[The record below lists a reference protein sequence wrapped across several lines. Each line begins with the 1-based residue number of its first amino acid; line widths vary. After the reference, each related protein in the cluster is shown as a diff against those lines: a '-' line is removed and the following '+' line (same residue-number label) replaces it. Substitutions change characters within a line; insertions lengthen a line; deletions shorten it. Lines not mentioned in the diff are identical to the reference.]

1 MDVWFLL
8 KEIGISFERDE
19 ECVRKGGKDMERKVF
34 IAWLILLIGL
44 LYPITG
50 NAADVSNET
59 ELWNAL
65 SRRESYIRLTQQ
77 INITNTLTITDGTIT
92 LDLNGKTILYDRT
105 GTSENAVAINV
116 NGDNANVIIKNGTI
130 EVRAGKGKKGTI
142 AAPVHYDGYPG
153 YNAVCVQWNKGGLL
167 LVSIILVA
175 KPGEGGEPY
184 RTSGL
189 FKGDK
194 GAPGKAYTIDP
205 NTGAVGD
212 MLYGAYIEGASS
224 DDYKN
229 TDGYPGISTTN
240 NTTNVKPTKY
250 TAVFKVDG
258 KNIKTFSYTLDGGFS
273 YPTYEKKG
281 YTLSSW
287 TPSPSNV
294 KYVTGIPVLT
304 THSATETIEFNATT
318 SKNIY
323 TINYEGLSDGS
334 NDSRNIPTYDIDK
347 GDFELY
353 SPVKPKT
360 GYDFSTWRDNK
371 DAVTFI
377 TYDNVS
383 TRSVDQIYTLTAQ
396 WTLHNYNVTFDVNV
410 NGTKKA
416 MFTINDTNFPEPD
429 ADQIPEGKYF
439 EGWYIEGTNTKVEFP
454 LKELKDL
461 KLKAHWKDKTYYAFF
476 YDGETEI
483 NKKPFTVTSGLA
495 SFENPKP
502 KEGYIFDY
510 WMDAPTKGNKI
521 TSIPTSIIGDKKI
534 YASWTPIKYTLTYDL
549 KGGSYAGDTTVTY
562 TYNERA
568 ILFTS
573 EQVSY
578 AGHKFSG
585 WKLDGKC
592 ITEAPV
598 SGGIESDGG
607 RKMSFTVF
615 ADWELINYDIV
626 FNENGGTAVDDR
638 QYNVKEGI
646 SAENMPKTERIGYT
660 FAGWYNDQ
668 DEKVSS
674 IPPGSKKLILMAKW
688 ELIVYN
694 ITYNLFGGT
703 NPNDAHSTYTY
714 EDMIDLPSPTK
725 EHYDFGGWF
734 ADEEL
739 VNKPVSVIEK
749 TSTGDKI
756 FYAKWS
762 PKTYKLTFNPTGGR
776 ISQTEQNYIYGE
788 VTEFARQPY
797 KDHYKFDGWYYDEA
811 CTKAYGSKIAADNS
825 GDHTLYAKWKLE
837 DYKIV
842 LDSYNGEFPSGANVP
857 TTYTYE
863 STIEKLPEPIRQG
876 FTFAGWYADDLLT
889 KPVSSPV
896 IKKGESGDKKFYAT
910 WDRGYQV
917 IFTQPANGKI
927 TVSWNGSAVSPGTMI
942 GKGESLAVTAEATNV
957 NYELK
962 QILINGKP
970 FTSSPQLVTMP
981 KEDLKITAEFTE
993 ASTPAAPAP
1002 EIIITPSGV
1011 DKFPKGEDVKVQ
1023 LKKTDESTTLYYN
1036 LAGVEKK
1043 YEKEFVVASAQDT
1056 VLLKAIARKQG
1067 LRDGVTSRYIIFDNG
1082 KITLTFNL
1090 PLGVKA
1096 VNPSGGEVVT
1106 ATTTGGSFEFEL
1118 KVDREYYTNLDS
1130 MVVSANDS
1138 VIKAGSAGLYTLTN
1152 CTSDVTITVAGLKA
1166 KVCNVTLQQTDN
1178 GTISFTAG
1186 AEETT
1191 MEVEYGASVSV
1202 TAKADEDF
1210 KFLQWSTG
1218 SQSNPLKLTVDKDT
1232 TISARFINDYK
1243 AYAITLPQLEGVTV
1257 KPFTGY
1263 STEVKKDG
1271 TFKFYLKLADGYRE
1285 ENPVVRA
1292 NGEVLV
1298 KNKGGYAI
1306 YKVNKNIS
1314 ISVEGI
1320 VREPVTLK
1328 VPGNVNAKVVETMS
1342 NASKQEVY
1350 EETMIL
1356 LHAEAPAGKIFD
1368 KWTDGKTDNP
1378 RMVPAVDAEQ
1388 LHPLFTNKGDAAY
1401 AKVILNQ
1408 SPGAGITA
1416 VNANIDGVKAGETVQ
1431 LNVVLLPAYSQSEV
1445 TLTVDDEVLK
1455 PSVSLRAA
1463 SETKTYM
1470 YSLPV
1475 KKDEITV
1482 KVSGMKLNTYNVS
1495 LAQTDGGVVYSN
1507 PAGTATHGDKIQL
1520 KAQPEPGMLFVKW
1533 WDGNT
1538 LNPYPYTVTADTEV
1552 KASFLG
1558 AESTVDNESIRKDD
1572 PIEITTDGNRLSIK
1586 VDKEY
1591 QVYIYNFGG
1600 GLYQKRKI
1608 PAGEYSMYLPSGE
1621 YLIKVGDDIV
1631 RKVII
1636 L

>member
-1 MDVWFLL
+1 MDRNNKRIRVYLFVLL
-8 KEIGISFERDE
+8 SLVSRIGLAVDINSASNLQNYLGGNSTLDDVNTVRLRRNIGACWQTITIKSGTIILNLATYQIPGNGLVNQDLFNVQGGSFTILGSGTINTSAGGGNALTISGGN
-19 ECVRKGGKDMERKVF
+19 VVLKGGTFKSISGKD
-34 IAWLILLIGL
+34 I
-44 LYPITG
+44 
-50 NAADVSNET
+50 ET
-59 ELWNAL
+59 
-65 SRRESYIRLTQQ
+65 TV
-77 INITNTLTITDGTIT
+77 
-92 LDLNGKTILYDRT
+92 NGKTLLDYLAKGYGYYVKNNLQTNPGQSLSGNTTVKAIQYKLNYNNTSLASASYSIDSPLSSFPEPSSSGAKFAGWYLDEGFT
-105 GTSENAVAINV
+105 KQITSTSELPYPNNTETVNLYAKWIYSITYNFDGGKKETGGNYPDTYQ
-116 NGDNANVIIKNGTI
+116 NGDNIVIGKAIRNNDRFKGWRETTGDWIGQILQDNRLPTTMLHPLNLIAVWDAQYTISFNTGTDEVSNPAQIKSYVSEKITLPTVKKNKAGYI
-130 EVRAGKGKKGTI
+130 FGGWKDKSDKEYRAGEEVQFNGDITLTAVWNIETYTVTFKDGTDEQKTTYQIGTGSKVVFPKKDK
-142 AAPVHYDGYPG
+142 DGWIFNGWKNSLGNY
-153 YNAVCVQWNKGGLL
+153 
-167 LVSIILVA
+167 VSSIKDTEIGNQA
-175 KPGEGGEPY
+175 FTADWTEIKY
-184 RTSGL
+184 RLT
-189 FKGDK
+189 
-194 GAPGKAYTIDP
+194 Y
-205 NTGAVGD
+205 V
-212 MLYGAYIEGASS
+212 
-224 DDYKN
+224 YK
-229 TDGYPGISTTN
+229 N
-240 NTTNVKPTKY
+240 NTTEDKTIEYTYAQSGNIPLESASRKDYNFLGWFLPNSATPLDKLPVDLTKKEKIVLFTATASWGTIPYPVKFYLNDGTD
-250 TAVFKVDG
+250 AV
-258 KNIKTFSYTLDGGFS
+258 LD
-273 YPTYEKKG
+273 KD
-281 YTLSSW
+281 
-287 TPSPSNV
+287 
-294 KYVTGIPVLT
+294 KYVCTVEKGISEEDMP
-304 THSATETIEFNATT
+304 SAV
-318 SKNIY
+318 
-323 TINYEGLSDGS
+323 
-334 NDSRNIPTYDIDK
+334 R
-347 GDFELY
+347 
-353 SPVKPKT
+353 T
-360 GYDFSTWRDNK
+360 GYDFVGWFDNPQGNDNPWSNVPAGNVELK
-371 DAVTFI
+371 LYAKWIPKMYQI
-377 TYDNVS
+377 TYYWQGGKEVANAPKSFVYNVGVALPGKDVMKKEHYTFVGWTEEATS
-383 TRSVDQIYTLTAQ
+383 SKYEESIPANTEGDKTFYAQWTPKVYTIKYNTNGGSEISSQSYLYGTEAKAKKTYKTGYTLTWYYDAA
-396 WTLHNYNVTFDVNV
+396 L
-410 NGTKKA
+410 TK
-416 MFTINDTNFPEPD
+416 
-429 ADQIPEGKYF
+429 
-439 EGWYIEGTNTKVEFP
+439 
-454 LKELKDL
+454 
-461 KLKAHWKDKTYYAFF
+461 
-476 YDGETEI
+476 
-483 NKKPFTVTSGLA
+483 
-495 SFENPKP
+495 
-502 KEGYIFDY
+502 
-510 WMDAPTKGNKI
+510 
-521 TSIPTSIIGDKKI
+521 
-534 YASWTPIKYTLTYDL
+534 
-549 KGGSYAGDTTVTY
+549 
-562 TYNERA
+562 
-568 ILFTS
+568 LF
-573 EQVSY
+573 
-578 AGHKFSG
+578 
-585 WKLDGKC
+585 
-592 ITEAPV
+592 
-598 SGGIESDGG
+598 
-607 RKMSFTVF
+607 
-615 ADWELINYDIV
+615 
-626 FNENGGTAVDDR
+626 
-638 QYNVKEGI
+638 
-646 SAENMPKTERIGYT
+646 
-660 FAGWYNDQ
+660 
-668 DEKVSS
+668 
-674 IPPGSKKLILMAKW
+674 
-688 ELIVYN
+688 
-694 ITYNLFGGT
+694 
-703 NPNDAHSTYTY
+703 
-714 EDMIDLPSPTK
+714 
-725 EHYDFGGWF
+725 
-734 ADEEL
+734 
-739 VNKPVSVIEK
+739 
-749 TSTGDKI
+749 GDKI
-756 FYAKWS
+756 TADKI
-762 PKTYKLTFNPTGGR
+762 LDGM
-776 ISQTEQNYIYGE
+776 GE
-788 VTEFARQPY
+788 EF
-797 KDHYKFDGWYYDEA
+797 
-811 CTKAYGSKIAADNS
+811 
-825 GDHTLYAKWKLE
+825 TLYAKWTPTE
-837 DYKIV
+837 YIIE
-842 LDSYNGEFPSGANVP
+842 YNTYYGEITSGKVEK
-857 TTYTYE
+857 Y
-863 STIEKLPEPIRQG
+863 TIEQEVPLPDNVSRDG
-876 FTFAGWYADDLLT
+876 FSFAGWYADDVLIT
-889 KPVSSPV
+889 KMTK
-896 IKKGESGDKKFYAT
+896 IEKGNYGNKTFYAT
-910 WDRGYQV
+910 WDRGYQI
-917 IFTQPANGKI
+917 IFTQPSYGKI
-927 TVSWNGSAVSPGTMI
+927 TVTRHGSIVSPGTMI

-1067 LRDGVTSRYIIFDNG
+1067 LRDGVISRYIIFDNG

-1096 VNPSGGEVVT
+1096 VNPSGGEVVK

-1178 GTISFTAG
+1178 GTISFTEG

-1218 SQSNPLKLTVDKDT
+1218 SQSNPFKLTVDKDT

-1257 KPFTGY
+1257 RPFTGY

-1285 ENPVVRA
+1285 ENPIVRA
-1292 NGEVLV
+1292 NGEVLA

-1320 VREPVTLK
+1320 VRESVTMK

-1416 VNANIDGVKAGETVQ
+1416 VNANIDGVKNGETVQ

-1445 TLTVDDEVLK
+1445 TLTVDGEVLK

-1558 AESTVDNESIRKDD
+1558 AESTVDNETIRKDD

-1608 PAGEYSMYLPSGE
+1608 PAGGYSMYLPSGE
-1621 YLIKVGDDIV
+1621 YLIKVGDKV
-1631 RKVII
+1631 NKVII
-1636 L
+1636 R

>member
-1 MDVWFLL
+1 MKW
-8 KEIGISFERDE
+8 KIGIHRLVLG
-19 ECVRKGGKDMERKVF
+19 CIV
-34 IAWLILLIGL
+34 LLVSL
-44 LYPITG
+44 LNSMNVKAIDVNSAESLR
-50 NAADVSNET
+50 NAIN
-59 ELWNAL
+59 
-65 SRRESYIRLTQQ
+65 RGESYIRLTSD
-77 INITNTLTITDGTIT
+77 IKVGKTNNPFTINSGNITIN
-92 LDLNGKTILYDRT
+92 LNGKKVTNGTWGVINYVTLIFKVT
-105 GTSENAVAINV
+105 GGTLTLEGNGLVDGESLSEN
-116 NGDNANVIIKNGTI
+116 TI
-130 EVRAGKGKKGTI
+130 EVTGGTLKVKSTIYSDSKNAIVINGSNASVEILEGANVYSDGRYTAISLTNGNLSFQGGTI
-142 AAPVHYDGYPG
+142 NQVNG
-153 YNAVCVQWNKGGLL
+153 NN
-167 LVSIILVA
+167 SIEA
-175 KPGEGGEPY
+175 
-184 RTSGL
+184 SG
-189 FKGDK
+189 K
-194 GAPGKAYTIDP
+194 
-205 NTGAVGD
+205 
-212 MLYGAYIEGASS
+212 MLS
-224 DDYKN
+224 DF
-229 TDGYPGISTTN
+229 
-240 NTTNVKPTKY
+240 V
-250 TAVFKVDG
+250 
-258 KNIKTFSYTLDGGFS
+258 
-273 YPTYEKKG
+273 KKG
-281 YTLSSW
+281 YGIYVNNSLANMSASSVKGSLSVGLI
-287 TPSPSNV
+287 TYQIGHSNTDNAA
-294 KYVTGIPVLT
+294 VTGNWPKEYNVETPTFSILETASKDYYDFQGWRLDNTVNKTITIPKGSTGNKTLT
-304 THSATETIEFNATT
+304 AVWKGKEYNIHYNLNGGENSVNNKPTYTYSAESAVP
-318 SKNIY
+318 
-323 TINYEGLSDGS
+323 LSD
-334 NDSRNIPTYDIDK
+334 P
-347 GDFELY
+347 
-353 SPVKPKT
+353 
-360 GYDFSTWRDNK
+360 
-371 DAVTFI
+371 
-377 TYDNVS
+377 
-383 TRSVDQIYTLTAQ
+383 TRSYYSFENWYKDPSFTDPFGKEIPKGQSGELKLYAKWKADSYAVKFYDGNVELTEYAKSRSVEKGISASEMPKPSKDGYVFLHWANNGQKITFVPAGHEPLSLTAQ
-396 WTLHNYNVTFDVNV
+396 WTEVSYIVKYEPKDE
-410 NGTKKA
+410 TKLPDESYTKA
-416 MFTINDTNFPEPD
+416 TVSDHVWKTEEHVKKDGYVFKGWFLESDFSGEPLR
-429 ADQIPEGKYF
+429 A
-439 EGWYIEGTNTKVEFP
+439 FP
-454 LKELKDL
+454 LNVELGDVSPDKTVVTYTFYVKWELKD
-461 KLKAHWKDKTYYAFF
+461 Y
-476 YDGETEI
+476 
-483 NKKPFTVTSGLA
+483 
-495 SFENPKP
+495 
-502 KEGYIFDY
+502 
-510 WMDAPTKGNKI
+510 
-521 TSIPTSIIGDKKI
+521 SI
-534 YASWTPIKYTLTYDL
+534 
-549 KGGSYAGDTTVTY
+549 
-562 TYNERA
+562 
-568 ILFTS
+568 
-573 EQVSY
+573 
-578 AGHKFSG
+578 
-585 WKLDGKC
+585 
-592 ITEAPV
+592 
-598 SGGIESDGG
+598 
-607 RKMSFTVF
+607 VF
-615 ADWELINYDIV
+615 ADCEGVDNKKYNINKGVSKDDMPKPDERKGFKFKGWYNNDRGPIESIEKGTGDV
-626 FNENGGTAVDDR
+626 YLKAKWDPIEYTIKYVTNGGTLSGEMTK
-638 QYNVKEGI
+638 YTIEKPIEL
-646 SAENMPKTERIGYT
+646 KTPTRDNYT
-660 FAGWYNDQ
+660 FAGWYTDSQFNNRVEGDVLSQ
-668 DEKVSS
+668 E
-674 IPPGSKKLILMAKW
+674 
-688 ELIVYN
+688 Y
-694 ITYNLFGGT
+694 
-703 NPNDAHSTYTY
+703 
-714 EDMIDLPSPTK
+714 
-725 EHYDFGGWF
+725 
-734 ADEEL
+734 
-739 VNKPVSVIEK
+739 
-749 TSTGDKI
+749 GDKI

-842 LDSYNGEFPSGANVP
+842 LDSYNGEFLSGANVP

-942 GKGESLAVTAEATNV
+942 GKGESLTVSAEATNV

-1067 LRDGVTSRYIIFDNG
+1067 LRDGVNSRYIIFDNG

-1152 CTSDVTITVAGLKA
+1152 CTSDVTVTVSGLKA

-1178 GTISFTAG
+1178 GTISFTDG

-1191 MEVEYGASVSV
+1191 MEVEYGTSVSV

-1257 KPFTGY
+1257 RPFTGY

-1292 NGEVLV
+1292 NGEVLA

-1320 VREPVTLK
+1320 VRESVTMK

-1416 VNANIDGVKAGETVQ
+1416 VNANIDGVKTGETVQ

-1608 PAGEYSMYLPSGE
+1608 PAGEYSMYLPNGE
-1621 YLIKVGDDIV
+1621 YLIKVGDKVD
-1631 RKVII
+1631 KVII
-1636 L
+1636 R

>member
-1 MDVWFLL
+1 MKKKSSYKL
-8 KEIGISFERDE
+8 KIGILFVFLIIGIGQLFAANASGGDVNSANDLFNKLGGSSNVTLTGNV
-19 ECVRKGGKDMERKVF
+19 VRVNDNVSEISLSKTLVIKGGNMV
-34 IAWLILLIGL
+34 
-44 LYPITG
+44 
-50 NAADVSNET
+50 
-59 ELWNAL
+59 
-65 SRRESYIRLTQQ
+65 
-77 INITNTLTITDGTIT
+77 
-92 LDLNGKTILYDRT
+92 LDLNGKKLLLSKSKEKVICLSVNGGVLKIIGGGIIRAESLKNIIPRD
-105 GTSENAVAINV
+105 AVALSFQSGSISIF
-116 NGDNANVIIKNGTI
+116 NATFEAYTTKGSAYTLDPDNGT
-130 EVRAGKGKKGTI
+130 
-142 AAPVHYDGYPG
+142 
-153 YNAVCVQWNKGGLL
+153 
-167 LVSIILVA
+167 VSNLI
-175 KPGEGGEPY
+175 P
-184 RTSGL
+184 
-189 FKGDK
+189 
-194 GAPGKAYTIDP
+194 
-205 NTGAVGD
+205 
-212 MLYGAYIEGASS
+212 YGAYMTNSS
-224 DDYKN
+224 DYNSTGLKA
-229 TDGYPGISTTN
+229 TSTTVALFN
-240 NTTNVKPTKY
+240 Y
-250 TAVFKVDG
+250 TAIF
-258 KNIKTFSYTLDGGFS
+258 NINDTQHSTKSYTLDGGFS
-273 YPTYEKKG
+273 YPKYEVEKG
-281 YTLSSW
+281 YSFSDW
-287 TPSPSNV
+287 TTTTNNV
-294 KYVTGIPVLT
+294 TYVNAIPVLKDR
-304 THSATETIEFNATT
+304 SASGTITFNATVSLKQYSIDYVLQGGT
-318 SKNIY
+318 NHNSNPKEYSIKTN
-323 TINYEGLSDGS
+323 EGNPVALQK
-334 NDSRNIPTYDIDK
+334 PTK
-347 GDFELY
+347 
-353 SPVKPKT
+353 S
-360 GYDFSTWRDNK
+360 GYDFSGWRDEK
-371 DAVTFI
+371 EVVSTI
-377 TYDNVS
+377 VYDNVES
-383 TRSVDQIYTLTAQ
+383 RSVKNVYTLTAQ

-410 NGTKKA
+410 NGSKSAT
-416 MFTINDTNFPEPD
+416 FTINDTSFPEPD
-429 ADQIPEGKYF
+429 ADQIPEGKDF
-439 EGWYIEGTNTKVEFP
+439 DGWYIEGTNTKVEFP

-549 KGGSYAGDTTVTY
+549 NEGSYTGNKAITY

-568 ILFTS
+568 ILLTS

-578 AGHKFSG
+578 SGHKFLG
-585 WKLDGKC
+585 WKLDGK
-592 ITEAPV
+592 IIKEAPV
-598 SGGIESDGG
+598 SGGTESDGG

-626 FNENGGTAVDDR
+626 FNENGGTVVDDR

-668 DEKVSS
+668 DKIVTS
-674 IPPGSKKLILMAKW
+674 ILPDSKKLILTAKW
-688 ELIVYN
+688 ELVVYN

-714 EDMIDLPSPTK
+714 EDMIDLPSPTR

-734 ADEEL
+734 TEKEL
-739 VNKPVSVIEK
+739 VNAVSVIER
-749 TSTGDKI
+749 TSTGDKV

-942 GKGESLAVTAEATNV
+942 GKGESLTVSAEATNV
-957 NYELK
+957 NYEMK

-1178 GTISFTAG
+1178 GTISFTDG

-1292 NGEVLV
+1292 NGEVLA

-1320 VREPVTLK
+1320 VREPVSLK

-1388 LHPLFTNKGDAAY
+1388 LHPLFTNKGDATY

-1482 KVSGMKLNTYNVS
+1482 KLSGMKLNTYNVS

-1507 PAGTATHGDKIQL
+1507 PAGTVTHGDKIQL

-1558 AESTVDNESIRKDD
+1558 EESTVDNESIRKDD

-1608 PAGEYSMYLPSGE
+1608 PAGGYSMYLPSGE

-1636 L
+1636 R

>member
-1 MDVWFLL
+1 MKWLVLLVGVLCSVGVKATDVNSVSSLISAL
-8 KEIGISFERDE
+8 NSKAKDIGNNTVQLTDNIELSQTIN
-19 ECVRKGGKDMERKVF
+19 VTGGD
-34 IAWLILLIGL
+34 L
-44 LYPITG
+44 
-50 NAADVSNET
+50 
-59 ELWNAL
+59 
-65 SRRESYIRLTQQ
+65 
-77 INITNTLTITDGTIT
+77 T
-92 LDLNGKTILYDRT
+92 LDLGGYSIYNKWSGLGSSNKKKIDIFDIEDGTFTIQGNGSVYNQGTEGNSTIW
-105 GTSENAVAINV
+105 V
-116 NGDNANVIIKNGTI
+116 
-130 EVRAGKGKKGTI
+130 
-142 AAPVHYDGYPG
+142 
-153 YNAVCVQWNKGGLL
+153 KGGTLN
-167 LVSIILVA
+167 VSSTVYSKKQTAIYISKGIVNVKTGA
-175 KPGEGGEPY
+175 SIYAESNGSTYQPIKAMGGELNISGGNIY
-184 RTSGL
+184 RAML
-189 FKGDK
+189 LDK
-194 GAPGKAYTIDP
+194 K
-205 NTGAVGD
+205 AVG
-212 MLYGAYIEGASS
+212 LYIEGSKVNMSGGSVRGESQGDDEAIGVEIASGEFSMTGGSISATNQDAIGIGNNARGLNIKGGVVNLKQGLISGNSSKKTSYAISSNQTFSSICETGYGIYKDNELQLMTNTEIQGIVEIKPITYKISYEDIEGATISGNRPSSYTVESPDITISATATKDYYDFQGWRLDNTVDKTITIHKGSTGDKTLTAVWKGKEYNILYNLNGGENSANNKPTYTYSAESAVPLS
-224 DDYKN
+224 DPTRSYYSFENWYKDPSFTDPFGKEIPKGQSGELRLYAKWKADSYAVKFYDGN
-229 TDGYPGISTTN
+229 VELTEYEKSRSVEKGISATEMPKPSKDGYVFLYWANNGQKKESVPAGHEPIALKAEWKEVSYKVKYVSNGGTELPDESYTKATVSDHVWKTEEHVKKDGYVFKGWFLESDFSGEPLRAFPLNVELGDVSPDKTVVTYTFYVKWELKDYSIVFQGCDDVDNRKYNINVGVSKENMPIPNEKNGYKFIGWYNNDNDLVESIEKGTGDIYLTAKWDPIEYTIKYVTN
-240 NTTNVKPTKY
+240 GGTLSGEMTKY
-250 TAVFKVDG
+250 TIEKP
-258 KNIKTFSYTLDGGFS
+258 IELKT
-273 YPTYEKKG
+273 PT
-281 YTLSSW
+281 
-287 TPSPSNV
+287 
-294 KYVTGIPVLT
+294 
-304 THSATETIEFNATT
+304 
-318 SKNIY
+318 
-323 TINYEGLSDGS
+323 
-334 NDSRNIPTYDIDK
+334 
-347 GDFELY
+347 
-353 SPVKPKT
+353 
-360 GYDFSTWRDNK
+360 RDN
-371 DAVTFI
+371 
-377 TYDNVS
+377 
-383 TRSVDQIYTLTAQ
+383 
-396 WTLHNYNVTFDVNV
+396 
-410 NGTKKA
+410 
-416 MFTINDTNFPEPD
+416 
-429 ADQIPEGKYF
+429 
-439 EGWYIEGTNTKVEFP
+439 
-454 LKELKDL
+454 
-461 KLKAHWKDKTYYAFF
+461 
-476 YDGETEI
+476 
-483 NKKPFTVTSGLA
+483 
-495 SFENPKP
+495 
-502 KEGYIFDY
+502 
-510 WMDAPTKGNKI
+510 
-521 TSIPTSIIGDKKI
+521 
-534 YASWTPIKYTLTYDL
+534 
-549 KGGSYAGDTTVTY
+549 
-562 TYNERA
+562 
-568 ILFTS
+568 
-573 EQVSY
+573 
-578 AGHKFSG
+578 
-585 WKLDGKC
+585 
-592 ITEAPV
+592 
-598 SGGIESDGG
+598 
-607 RKMSFTVF
+607 
-615 ADWELINYDIV
+615 
-626 FNENGGTAVDDR
+626 
-638 QYNVKEGI
+638 
-646 SAENMPKTERIGYT
+646 YT
-660 FAGWYNDQ
+660 FAGWYTDSQFNNRVEGDVLSQ
-668 DEKVSS
+668 E
-674 IPPGSKKLILMAKW
+674 
-688 ELIVYN
+688 Y
-694 ITYNLFGGT
+694 
-703 NPNDAHSTYTY
+703 
-714 EDMIDLPSPTK
+714 
-725 EHYDFGGWF
+725 
-734 ADEEL
+734 
-739 VNKPVSVIEK
+739 
-749 TSTGDKI
+749 GDKI

-825 GDHTLYAKWKLE
+825 GDHMLYAKWKLE

-927 TVSWNGSAVSPGTMI
+927 TVTWNGSAVSPGTMI
-942 GKGESLAVTAEATNV
+942 GKGESLAVSAEATNV

-1036 LAGVEKK
+1036 LAGVERK

-1067 LRDGVTSRYIIFDNG
+1067 LRDGVISRYIIFDNG

-1178 GTISFTAG
+1178 GTISFTDG

-1257 KPFTGY
+1257 RPFTGY

-1292 NGEVLV
+1292 NGEVLA

-1320 VREPVTLK
+1320 VREPVTLEVQK
-1328 VPGNVNAKVVETMS
+1328 NVKAKVVETM
-1342 NASKQEVY
+1342 NDASKEGVY
-1350 EETMIL
+1350 EETLIL
-1356 LHAEAPAGKIFD
+1356 LHAEAPEGEVFD
-1368 KWTDGKTDNP
+1368 IWSDGQTNNP
-1378 RMVPAVDAEQ
+1378 RLVAAVDARQ
-1388 LHPLFTNKGDAAY
+1388 LYPFFKKKGNATY

-1416 VNANIDGVKAGETVQ
+1416 VNANIDGVKNGETVQ

-1445 TLTVDDEVLK
+1445 TLTVDGEVLK

-1475 KKDEITV
+1475 KKDEVTV

-1591 QVYIYNFGG
+1591 QVYIFNFGG

-1608 PAGEYSMYLPSGE
+1608 PAGGYSMYLPSGE
-1621 YLIKVGDDIV
+1621 YLVKVGDDIV

>member
-1 MDVWFLL
+1 
-8 KEIGISFERDE
+8 
-19 ECVRKGGKDMERKVF
+19 MERKADCKF
-34 IAWLILLIGL
+34 GWLIALIMSLAMNSLCAKDINNASELRSFLGAGGSGDYVILTKPVELEETIKIKSGNIILDINDKSICNGYKEGWLGSKTYYNIDIFDIEGGNLTILGNGSISNRETDGNSTIWVKGGNLVLQGGMISKDSPTGSWGSGTPAVVVQSGKFRMTGGKITSYKSTWYAYGVRIDGGSFEMEGGEIITTKRGSTQTAKSLDIKSGSVVLKRGKLSSPDNAISSIYNLDQILLSGYGVYKDNVL
-44 LYPITG
+44 Q
-50 NAADVSNET
+50 NVSN
-59 ELWNAL
+59 
-65 SRRESYIRLTQQ
+65 SV
-77 INITNTLTITDGTIT
+77 DGTIEIKPIIYHIAYDNIENATVTGNRPAEYTVETEKFTISASATKDYYDFQGWRLDNTVNKTITIPKGSTGDKT
-92 LDLNGKTILYDRT
+92 LTAVWKGKEYNIQYNLNGGNNSASNKSTYTYSTESKVPLYDPTRSYYT
-105 GTSENAVAINV
+105 FENWYKDPSLTVPFGKEIPKGQSGELKLYAKWKADLYAV
-116 NGDNANVIIKNGTI
+116 KF
-130 EVRAGKGKKGTI
+130 
-142 AAPVHYDGYPG
+142 YDGDVEFTEYEKSRS
-153 YNAVCVQWNKGGLL
+153 VEKGI
-167 LVSIILVA
+167 SA
-175 KPGEGGEPY
+175 NEMPKP
-184 RTSGL
+184 S
-189 FKGDK
+189 K
-194 GAPGKAYTIDP
+194 
-205 NTGAVGD
+205 
-212 MLYGAYIEGASS
+212 
-224 DDYKN
+224 
-229 TDGYPGISTTN
+229 DGYVFLHWAN
-240 NTTNVKPTKY
+240 NGQKKESVPAGHEPIALKAEWKE
-250 TAVFKVDG
+250 V
-258 KNIKTFSYTLDGGFS
+258 SY
-273 YPTYEKKG
+273 K
-281 YTLSSW
+281 
-287 TPSPSNV
+287 V
-294 KYVTGIPVLT
+294 KYVSNGGTELPDESYT
-304 THSATETIEFNATT
+304 KATV
-318 SKNIY
+318 
-323 TINYEGLSDGS
+323 SDHVWKTEEHVKKDG
-334 NDSRNIPTYDIDK
+334 YVFK
-347 GDFELY
+347 GWFLK
-353 SPVKPKT
+353 S
-360 GYDFSTWRDNK
+360 DFSGEPLR
-371 DAVTFI
+371 AFPL
-377 TYDNVS
+377 DNVS
-383 TRSVDQIYTLTAQ
+383 PDKTVVTYTFYAK
-396 WTLHNYNVTFDVNV
+396 W
-410 NGTKKA
+410 
-416 MFTINDTNFPEPD
+416 
-429 ADQIPEGKYF
+429 
-439 EGWYIEGTNTKVEFP
+439 
-454 LKELKDL
+454 ELKD
-461 KLKAHWKDKTYYAFF
+461 Y
-476 YDGETEI
+476 
-483 NKKPFTVTSGLA
+483 S
-495 SFENPKP
+495 
-502 KEGYIFDY
+502 
-510 WMDAPTKGNKI
+510 
-521 TSIPTSIIGDKKI
+521 
-534 YASWTPIKYTLTYDL
+534 
-549 KGGSYAGDTTVTY
+549 
-562 TYNERA
+562 
-568 ILFTS
+568 
-573 EQVSY
+573 
-578 AGHKFSG
+578 
-585 WKLDGKC
+585 
-592 ITEAPV
+592 
-598 SGGIESDGG
+598 
-607 RKMSFTVF
+607 
-615 ADWELINYDIV
+615 IV
-626 FNENGGTAVDDR
+626 FQNCDGVDNR
-638 QYNVKEGI
+638 KYNINVGVSK
-646 SAENMPKTERIGYT
+646 ENMPKPNERKGFEFKGWYNNDDKLVESIEKGTGDIYLTAKWDPIEYTIKYVTNGGTLSGEMTKYTIKKPIELKTPTRDNYT
-660 FAGWYNDQ
+660 FAGWYTDSQFNNRVEGDVLSQ
-668 DEKVSS
+668 E
-674 IPPGSKKLILMAKW
+674 
-688 ELIVYN
+688 Y
-694 ITYNLFGGT
+694 
-703 NPNDAHSTYTY
+703 
-714 EDMIDLPSPTK
+714 
-725 EHYDFGGWF
+725 
-734 ADEEL
+734 
-739 VNKPVSVIEK
+739 
-749 TSTGDKI
+749 GDKI

-942 GKGESLAVTAEATNV
+942 GKGESLTVTAEATNV

-993 ASTPAAPAP
+993 ASTPAASAP

-1067 LRDGVTSRYIIFDNG
+1067 LRDGVNSRYIIFDNG

-1152 CTSDVTITVAGLKA
+1152 CTSDVTVTVSGLKA

-1178 GTISFTAG
+1178 GTISFTEG

-1191 MEVEYGASVSV
+1191 MEVEYGTSVSV

-1243 AYAITLPQLEGVTV
+1243 AYVITLPQLEGVTV

-1292 NGEVLV
+1292 NGEVLA

-1320 VREPVTLK
+1320 VRESVTMK

-1416 VNANIDGVKAGETVQ
+1416 VNANIDGVKTGETVQ

-1445 TLTVDDEVLK
+1445 TLTVDGEVLK

-1608 PAGEYSMYLPSGE
+1608 PAGGYSMYLPNGE
-1621 YLIKVGDDIV
+1621 YLIKVGDKVD
-1631 RKVII
+1631 KVII
-1636 L
+1636 R